1 GADAVADRPRSLSRR
16 HDDCSVRPS
25 RSGGRSCY
33 LCIGHYGRTGPGAAT
48 GRRGPVDS
56 RRRRM
61 TQAIYFLVKTL
72 AQLYLLLLLLRFWLP
87 WLRADFRN
95 PVAQGILRF
104 TSPLV
109 VPLRRFLPAIGRLD
123 TATILVAFIIQF
135 VVVLVLLAIMRR
147 PVPTPVVA
155 MVSVIELAILSL
167 NLFFFA
173 TLIRIILSWVAPG
186 NYNPITALL
195 TTLSE
200 PVLRPFRRI
209 IPSVGGLDIS
219 PI

>member
-1 GADAVADRPRSLSRR
+1 
-16 HDDCSVRPS
+16 
-25 RSGGRSCY
+25 
-33 LCIGHYGRTGPGAAT
+33 
-48 GRRGPVDS
+48 
-56 RRRRM
+56 
-61 TQAIYFLVKTL
+61 
-72 AQLYLLLLLLRFWLP
+72 
-87 WLRADFRN
+87 
-95 PVAQGILRF
+95 LRF

-219 PI
+219 PIFAILLLQAGVIFLQSIKPVPV